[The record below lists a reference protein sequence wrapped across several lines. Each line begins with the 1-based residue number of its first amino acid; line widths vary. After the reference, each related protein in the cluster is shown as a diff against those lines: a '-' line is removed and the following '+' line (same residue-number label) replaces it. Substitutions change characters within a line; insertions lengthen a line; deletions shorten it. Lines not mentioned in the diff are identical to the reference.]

1 MYKVTSNDYAFLGL
15 LTLINTLNFV
25 DRSLLACFANFI
37 VPDLDL
43 TDTQIGYL
51 VGLAFLWVY
60 LWVS

>member
-25 DRSLLACFANFI
+25 DRSLLASFANFI

-43 TDTQIGYL
+43 TDTQFGYL
-51 VGLAFLWVY
+51 VGLAFLFFY
-60 LWVS
+60 SIMG